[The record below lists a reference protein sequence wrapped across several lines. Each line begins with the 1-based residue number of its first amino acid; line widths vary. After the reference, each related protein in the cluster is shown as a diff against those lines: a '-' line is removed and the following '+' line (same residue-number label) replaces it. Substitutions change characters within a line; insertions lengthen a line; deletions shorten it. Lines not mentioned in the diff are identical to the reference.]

1 MWAVIILHFLTF
13 LSSPYVCLGYDG
25 YSDLTSSHN
34 LKWSGK
40 CTSVPAGFN
49 YNYRKGKSYETNYE
63 SYFAFFTC
71 NGWSCDK
78 TVERAIRIDDY
89 FRATSGCVQ
98 DYCAQCSDAGCS
110 SNCNTYGNMTSLTD
124 DYGNN
129 TYNGCSAT
137 TSSEGL
143 RYYYGPQCTD
153 DGNVTMGYFFDKHC
167 QLNAT
172 RRRNI
177 YSPDSF
183 IYFDVFRFVQS
194 ICSDCSY
201 FGLCEGVYNSSYAC
215 MGNNGTFLW
224 VGDDILLVDDLNAY
238 GGKRRTEEV
247 EEYNYT
253 NNYDVRGN
261 EYEMEEEE
269 EEEDI
274 RVTTYAFAEEIC
286 MGVNTLEHMQDEIR
300 RNITAHY
307 LEEMSV
313 ILAGMSIVACIG
325 AVVAGLAFLFIAHTY
340 FVRRHARRPRERVES
355 IDDYNSY
362 SRDEFSMTSTDDG
375 ASIDI
380 SLPPRSLRR

>member
-78 TVERAIRIDDY
+78 TVERAIRVDDY

-124 DYGNN
+124 DYGNS

-183 IYFDVFRFVQS
+183 ISFDVFRFVQS
-194 ICSDCSY
+194 VRLKEDAYISFETISNISHLY
-201 FGLCEGVYNSSYAC
+201 SFQNSRSVLTAATLGC
-215 MGNNGTFLW
+215 ARESTIHHMHAW
-224 VGDDILLVDDLNAY
+224 
-238 GGKRRTEEV
+238 
-247 EEYNYT
+247 
-253 NNYDVRGN
+253 
-261 EYEMEEEE
+261 
-269 EEEDI
+269 
-274 RVTTYAFAEEIC
+274 EI
-286 MGVNTLEHMQDEIR
+286 M
-300 RNITAHY
+300 AP
-307 LEEMSV
+307 S
-313 ILAGMSIVACIG
+313 S
-325 AVVAGLAFLFIAHTY
+325 GLAMI
-340 FVRRHARRPRERVES
+340 
-355 IDDYNSY
+355 
-362 SRDEFSMTSTDDG
+362 FS
-375 ASIDI
+375 
-380 SLPPRSLRR
+380 